1 MALALGKGGVSA
13 KGFADPPHPIWLR
26 HNLAYMIS
34 IECGERQVS
43 ARIRSGFTW
52 IAQRVVIAIIAILTA
67 MLSTPKTRLGRP

>member
-1 MALALGKGGVSA
+1 
-13 KGFADPPHPIWLR
+13 
-26 HNLAYMIS
+26 MIS